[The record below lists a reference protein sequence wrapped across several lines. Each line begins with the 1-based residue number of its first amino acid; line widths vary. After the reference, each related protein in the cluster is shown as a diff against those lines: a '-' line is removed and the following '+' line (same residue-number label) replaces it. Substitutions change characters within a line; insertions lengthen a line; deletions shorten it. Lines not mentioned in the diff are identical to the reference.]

1 VAVREIRI
9 YPDPVLK
16 QVASSVGVVGNDARA
31 LARDLV
37 DTMRAQERC
46 VGIAANQIGALQRC
60 IVVDVTGHR
69 RAQSCSGLIVL
80 FDPEIVSASGA
91 EVARE
96 GCLSLPDLT
105 ANVRRA
111 TDVVVRGATP
121 EGAERVVDADAFE
134 ARALLHEID
143 HLDGILF
150 LDRVASLATDVFR
163 RKTR

>member
-1 VAVREIRI
+1 M
-9 YPDPVLK
+9 LK
-16 QVASSVGVVGNDARA
+16 QVALPVGSVDEDAAA

-37 DTMRAQERC
+37 DTMRSHHRC
-46 VGIAANQIGALQRC
+46 VGIAANQIGVLRRC
-60 IVVDVTGHR
+60 VVVDVTDHPKASAR
-69 RAQSCSGLIVL
+69 HGLIVL
-80 FDPEIVSASGA
+80 FDPDVTDSSGA

-105 ANVRRA
+105 ANVSRA
-111 TDVVVRGATP
+111 TRVTVRGLDRDGSP
-121 EGAERVVDADAFE
+121 AEIETDGFE

-163 RKTR
+163 RRPSRQPEA